1 MTTYS
6 NSRLSTFEN
15 CKYKYKLQYIDKIKV
30 DVPTT
35 VEAFMGDLVHQ
46 TLEKLYTD
54 LKFQKLNTLKELL
67 KFYHDLWEKE
77 WTVRL
82 VGKRE
87 KDEST

>member
-6 NSRLSTFEN
+6 HSRLSTFEN

-54 LKFQKLNTLKELL
+54 LKFQKLNTLKGLL
-67 KFYHDLWEKE
+67 KFYLLSFNSVYSLKY
-77 WTVRL
+77 L
-82 VGKRE
+82 GI
-87 KDEST
+87 